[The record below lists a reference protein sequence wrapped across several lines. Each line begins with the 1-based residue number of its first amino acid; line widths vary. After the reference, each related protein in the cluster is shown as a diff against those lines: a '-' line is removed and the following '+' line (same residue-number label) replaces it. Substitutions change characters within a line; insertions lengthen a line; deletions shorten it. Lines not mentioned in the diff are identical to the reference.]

1 MFSCIVTILLT
12 AVILRY
18 VFELENRKCP
28 CSLTWQHKLI
38 KYFAPVIILVCLLTL
53 LMGQKGILDLTRKH
67 NILGVL
73 YMIYATVGIFYA
85 VTLVLYFL
93 KLRYSECECARDWKQ
108 YGLLYPVIGF
118 SVIMLV
124 LLIINAIMVFG
135 QENEK
140 SEYIGHYPIEELKYH
155 PHQKPTDLY
164 RTLVERYSNK
174 NELILDP
181 FMGSGILSN
190 ACLDRDYIGI
200 DFDTKPYHQ
209 VVSDRPQ

>member
-1 MFSCIVTILLT
+1 MNHRGIEGDCVEVMETLEERPDLIICDGPFGDRMKKGIMKDEVEGTYWFDQCRRLVKDTGTILVFVPLIALHSPYYAEMARRCKLT
-12 AVILRY
+12 AVHIWSHNGWSRWNTEDEDY
-18 VFELENRKCP
+18 RKDHVHTYDENK
-28 CSLTWQHKLI
+28 KI
-38 KYFAPVIILVCLLTL
+38 V
-53 LMGQKGILDLTRKH
+53 
-67 NILGVL
+67 
-73 YMIYATVGIFYA
+73 
-85 VTLVLYFL
+85 
-93 KLRYSECECARDWKQ
+93 
-108 YGLLYPVIGF
+108 
-118 SVIMLV
+118 
-124 LLIINAIMVFG
+124 NAIMVFG